1 MSKKQIQF
9 IGLRLVI
16 GLMVVA
22 TLMMAACASTSKS
35 NSTST
40 STSTS
45 KLNVINISTVNAG
58 KITVGATQQ
67 FTAIGNYT
75 NNTSADITSK
85 VTWDST
91 KTDVA
96 TINADGLATGV
107 GPGFTFITAS
117 MSGVSSRPIE
127 IDVISP

>member
-9 IGLRLVI
+9 IGLRLVM
-16 GLMVVA
+16 GLMVAA

-67 FTAIGNYT
+67 FTAMGNYT

-107 GPGFTFITAS
+107 GPGFTFITSS
-117 MSGVSSRPIE
+117 MSGVSSRPIQ

>member
-1 MSKKQIQF
+1 MSKKQIRF
-9 IGLRLVI
+9 IGLRLAM
-16 GLMVVA
+16 GLMVVL
-22 TLMMAACASTSKS
+22 TLIMMACSSTTKSTSI
-35 NSTST
+35 STST
-40 STSTS
+40 STAR
-45 KLNVINISTVNAG
+45 LNVINISTVNAG
-58 KITVGATQQ
+58 KVTVGATQQ
-67 FTAIGNYT
+67 FTAMGNYT

-96 TINADGLATGV
+96 TINADGLATAV

-117 MSGVSSRPIE
+117 MSGVSSRPIQ